1 MTLSVLDRRTLLTG
15 GGAAAL
21 SLTMLGGCAGGPGK
35 GPVASLAKGPVL
47 SLAPLRASSDRITQ
61 ITVCTR
67 PFRPQGP
74 RIERVRLGDK
84 DLVHHYGHG
93 GSGWSLSWGSG
104 SIATDLAMRTGA
116 TDIAVIGCGAIGLT
130 TALQLQRAGARVT
143 IYAKE
148 LPPQT
153 RSSLA
158 TGVWSPDSRI
168 CLEAHAT
175 PDFKAQWAAM
185 TRVSFDRYQTL
196 LGLEGTPIEWIDTHI
211 VRTPRKDAAPAP
223 AAAADDRPAFA
234 HSLTSEMTPE
244 LRAPRVT
251 YGTGNHPFGDREV
264 LSLSGLMFNI
274 ASYSHYLLSS
284 FLELGGKIEV
294 REFHSPAE
302 LSALPQKTLVNC
314 TGYGAKALFG
324 DHSLVPV
331 RGQLARMIPDGDIR
345 YGLGFNQ
352 VSFVPR
358 RDGWVFQ
365 VTGPDEY
372 YGFGIE
378 DTTPDRAEAERAVTT
393 IAGLFTGV

>member
-1 MTLSVLDRRTLLTG
+1 MTRPALARRSLLTG
-15 GGAAAL
+15 GGAAL
-21 SLTMLGGCAGGPGK
+21 SLAFLGGCATGPGK
-35 GPVASLAKGPVL
+35 VQVAAPKGPVL
-47 SLAPLRASSDRITQ
+47 TVPPLRASIDRITQ

-74 RIERVRLGDK
+74 RIERMKLGDK

-93 GSGWSLSWGSG
+93 GSGWSLSWGSAM
-104 SIATDLAMRTGA
+104 IATDLAMGTGA
-116 TDIAVIGCGAIGLT
+116 KDIAVIGCGAIGLT
-130 TALQLQRAGARVT
+130 TALQLQRAGAKVT
-143 IYAKE
+143 IHARE

-175 PDFKAQWAAM
+175 PEFKAQWAGMA
-185 TRVSFDRYQTL
+185 RASFDRYQTL
-196 LGLEGTPIEWIDTHI
+196 LGLAGTPVEWIDNH
-211 VRTPRKDAAPAP
+211 VVLAPGNGAAPAH
-223 AAAADDRPAFA
+223 DDRPAFA
-234 HSLTSEMTPE
+234 HGLTREMTPE
-244 LRAPRVT
+244 LRSPRVN
-251 YGTGNHPFGDREV
+251 YAAGSHPFGEREV
-264 LSLSGLMFNI
+264 LSVSGMMFNI

-284 FLELGGKIEV
+284 FLELGGRIEV
-294 REFHSPAE
+294 REFHSPAD

-324 DHSLVPV
+324 DNSLVPV

-345 YGLGFNQ
+345 YGLFFNQ

-365 VTGPDEY
+365 VTGADEY

-378 DTTPDRAEAERAVTT
+378 DATPDRAEAERAVTT
-393 IAGLFTGV
+393 IAGLFAGV

>member
-1 MTLSVLDRRTLLTG
+1 MTSPAFERRAFLAG
-15 GGAAAL
+15 GGAAL
-21 SLTMLGGCAGGPGK
+21 SMSLLGGCATGIRTVETAPAGPT
-35 GPVASLAKGPVL
+35 L
-47 SLAPLRASSDRITQ
+47 SLSPLRAAIDRITQ

-74 RIERVRLGDK
+74 RIERVKLGDK

-93 GSGWSLSWGSG
+93 GSGWSLSWGSAA
-104 SIATDLAMRTGA
+104 IATDLAMATGA
-116 TDIAVIGCGAIGLT
+116 KDIAVIGCGAIGLT

-143 IYAKE
+143 IHARE

-168 CLEAHAT
+168 CLEAHNT
-175 PDFKAQWAAM
+175 PEFKAQWATM
-185 TRVSFDRYQTL
+185 TRASFDRYQTL
-196 LGLEGTPIEWIDTHI
+196 LGLAGTPIEWIDNHI
-211 VRTPRKDAAPAP
+211 VRPPAGATPAQAPAP
-223 AAAADDRPAFA
+223 DDRPPFA
-234 HSLTSEMTPE
+234 HGLTREMTPE

-251 YGTGNHPFGDREV
+251 YPAGSHPFGNREV
-264 LSLSGLMFNI
+264 LSVSSLMFNI
-274 ASYSHYLLSS
+274 ASYSQYLLSS
-284 FLELGGKIEV
+284 FLELGGRIEV

-302 LSALPQKTLVNC
+302 LAALPQKTLVNC

-324 DHSLVPV
+324 DNSLVPV

-345 YGLGFNQ
+345 YGLYFNQ

-365 VTGPDEY
+365 VTGADEY
-372 YGFGIE
+372 YGFGI
-378 DTTPDRAEAERAVTT
+378 DDPAPDRAEAERAVTT

>member
-1 MTLSVLDRRTLLTG
+1 MTRPALARRSLLTG
-15 GGAAAL
+15 GGAAVSMAL
-21 SLTMLGGCAGGPGK
+21 LGGCVTGPAK
-35 GPVASLAKGPVL
+35 VAVAPAPKGPVL
-47 SLAPLRASSDRITQ
+47 TLAPLRASIDRITQ

-74 RIERVRLGDK
+74 RIERVKFGDK
-84 DLVHHYGHG
+84 DMVHHYGHG
-93 GSGWSLSWGSG
+93 GSGWSLSWGSAA
-104 SIATDLAMRTGA
+104 IATDLAMGTGA
-116 TDIAVIGCGAIGLT
+116 RDIAVIGCGAIGLT

-143 IYAKE
+143 IYARD
-148 LPPQT
+148 LPPAT

-175 PDFKAQWAAM
+175 PEFKAQWAGMA
-185 TRVSFDRYQTL
+185 RASFDRYQTL
-196 LGLEGTPIEWIDTHI
+196 LGLPGTPVEWIDTHI
-211 VRTPRKDAAPAP
+211 LRSDVGGPTAPH
-223 AAAADDRPAFA
+223 DDRPAFA
-234 HSLTSEMTPE
+234 HGLTREMTPE
-244 LRAPRVT
+244 LRSPRTT
-251 YGTGNHPFGDREV
+251 YAAGNHPFGDREV
-264 LSLSGLMFNI
+264 LSVSGLMFNI
-274 ASYSHYLLSS
+274 AAYSDYLLSG
-284 FLELGGKIEV
+284 FLQLGGKIEV

-324 DHSLVPV
+324 DTSLVPV

-345 YGLGFNQ
+345 YGLFFNQ

-365 VTGPDEY
+365 VTGADEY
-372 YGFGIE
+372 YGFGI
-378 DTTPDRAEAERAVTT
+378 DDPTPDRAEAERAVTT